1 MLDIESQML
10 DALDILYDCLEEPV
24 EGLDEEVRKICFK
37 EVDDLGQRTYQHM
50 IMPDPALR
58 DDLVIRHVFDR
69 EAFPLPIAIAAERYL
84 ELYEKAPLPA
94 HVRPIID
101 TIPTASDLPLT
112 RVRNIQ
118 WNTFTYE
125 ASVTGRF
132 LTWTNMLINADLAN
146 ASLAERVFCQRMQPC
161 YEQDTSSLQY
171 KLYSRWNLA
180 DTIAEYN
187 QELKLSES
195 VFLALHP
202 NHSATDFLIH
212 FQFMLTTWIE
222 VNAKRKNL
230 SLKEAVLTYCTD
242 VPADV
247 YQELMPPLSQIV
259 IIDKKHQTLYHF
271 GCNEDAVKR
280 MMRFWQPEFA

>member
-24 EGLDEEVRKICFK
+24 EGLEEEVRSICLK

-58 DDLVIRHVFDR
+58 DDLVIRHVLDR

-94 HVRPIID
+94 HARPIVD
-101 TIPTASDLPLT
+101 TIPTESDLPLT
-112 RVRNIQ
+112 RVRNID
-118 WNTFTYE
+118 WDKFTYE
-125 ASVTGRF
+125 ASATGRF

-146 ASLAERVFCQRMQPC
+146 VSVTERVFCQRMEPC

-180 DTIAEYN
+180 DTIPDYN
-187 QELKLSES
+187 QEMGLSES

-202 NHSATDFLIH
+202 NHPATDFLIH

-222 VNAKRKNL
+222 ANSQRRSL

-242 VPADV
+242 LPEDV
-247 YQELMPPLSQIV
+247 FTELMPPLSQIV

-271 GCNEDAVKR
+271 GCDVNTVQR

>member
-1 MLDIESQML
+1 MLDIQSQML
-10 DALDILYDCLEEPV
+10 DALDILYGCLEEPV
-24 EGLDEEVRKICFK
+24 EGLDDGVRETCLN

-50 IMPDPALR
+50 LMPDPKLR
-58 DDLVIRHVFDR
+58 DDLVIRHVLDR
-69 EAFPLPIAIAAERYL
+69 QAFPLPIAIAVERYL

-94 HVRPIID
+94 HDRPIFD
-101 TIPTASDLPLT
+101 TLTTQSNLPLT

-118 WNTFTYE
+118 WDSFTYE
-125 ASVTGRF
+125 AGVTGRF
-132 LTWTNMLINADLAN
+132 LTWSHMLINADLAH
-146 ASLAERVFCQRMQPC
+146 ASVAESAYRQRMSPC
-161 YEQDTSSLQY
+161 YEDDTASLQY
-171 KLYSRWNLA
+171 KLYTRWNLA
-180 DTIAEYN
+180 DTIAEYQ
-187 QELKLSES
+187 QEMGFSES

-247 YQELMPPLSQIV
+247 FAELMPPLSQIV
-259 IIDKKHQTLYHF
+259 IIDKTHQTLYHL
-271 GCNEDAVKR
+271 GCEVSAVQR
-280 MMRFWQPEFA
+280 MMRHWQPEFA